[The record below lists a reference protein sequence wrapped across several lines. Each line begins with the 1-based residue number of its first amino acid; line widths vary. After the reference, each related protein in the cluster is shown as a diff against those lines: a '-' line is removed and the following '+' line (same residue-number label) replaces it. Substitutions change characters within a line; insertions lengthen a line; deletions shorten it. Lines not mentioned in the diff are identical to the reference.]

1 MATIQVKDK
10 ITQKLMTGNDTIER
24 HINNVEISGRDITSQ
39 DVLLSL
45 RSFIQAIMVRLYAE
59 NHDITQDYGSTYDE
73 MKKATSEIKYR
84 VPFLGKFFDF
94 VQTSASHYILDPN
107 NAERVMLKY
116 LEYLIRTKTL
126 VQERF
131 NIQIL
136 RNLDKFPVNTDKSL
150 QDYYEKIAQKIDNKI
165 EIQEVVSNERYYVQ
179 KVKPFF
185 VQQRIYYE
193 VTFVPISATTN
204 KSDRIIAF
212 TKHNISKYYAA
223 KLKTVR
229 SSVNVLDR
237 NLPILIIKEWKVD
250 IRPVEIENLGKIFGT
265 KLRGSVTSA
274 EGRGLMDYLTQT
286 GTSLVDI
293 IHQNDQSY
301 NQIKQ
306 IIWNKYT
313 AKTTNIFKVI
323 DQARAIIMKQSDGA
337 NVVSYLLLHLNNEVS
352 KKQMMSECNSYLSNL
367 CLNYKCIPFDKMPFN
382 SSLANHNPSIS
393 DVFECVDS
401 NNRKDELLAR
411 YVRQNTE
418 QNGVLYTNKK
428 NLANFDDIDTLVETY
443 NEKIYPKHRPDREIH
458 EFNNH
463 LYISE
468 DQTKTLSIIEMLSEY
483 SKEGLTGY
491 SNAVDKWLLSTD
503 LTIDDESK
511 KIALKTMFENSKV
524 AFIYGSA
531 GTGKTTLINQISTFF
546 RDSSRLYLAQT
557 NPAVDNMKS
566 RVLAHSDDTEFLTIS
581 KFLSQT
587 NNKTDFDLLIIDECS
602 TVSNYDM
609 EKILRKIDSELILLV
624 GDTFQIESIRFGD
637 WFTIVKDFLSTS
649 SNVVK
654 LGNPYRSATKDLQTY
669 WDAVRNC
676 KDNIQ
681 ELDARLQY
689 SEKFNESIFQRSERD
704 EIVLCLNY
712 DGLYG
717 INNINT
723 LLQENN
729 PNKKI
734 QVGLKSYKIDD
745 PILFIDTE
753 RFRGIFYNNLKGWI
767 RGIARNDTYTQ
778 FDIEI
783 DKPLTELDVR
793 FSDLELLEND
803 ETTNPVV
810 RFVVENPENVSE
822 SDDNEFYSI
831 ESVVPFQVAYAVS
844 IHKSQGLEYDSVK
857 IVITDEVGEKITHSI
872 FYTAIT
878 RAKNS
883 LKIYWSPE
891 IEQKITQSLQPKS
904 NSKDVVFLKQVLKN
918 NVLHS

>member
-1 MATIQVKDK
+1 MTTNEVKTE
-10 ITQKLMTGNDTIER
+10 ITQSLITCNDVIER
-24 HINNVEISGRDITSQ
+24 HINNVEITGREVTSQ
-39 DVLLSL
+39 DVLQNL
-45 RSFIQAIMVRLYAE
+45 RTFIQTIMVRLYAE
-59 NHDITQDYGSTYDE
+59 DHNITQNFGSAYDE
-73 MKKATSEIKYR
+73 IKKATSEIKYR

-94 VQTSASHYILDPN
+94 VQTSVSHYILDPN
-107 NAERVMLKY
+107 SAERVMLKY
-116 LEYLIRTKTL
+116 LEYLIRTKKL

-131 NIQIL
+131 DIQIL
-136 RNLDKFPVNTDKSL
+136 RNLDLFPVNTDKSL
-150 QDYYEKIAQKIDNKI
+150 QDYYEKIAQKIDNKV
-165 EIQEVVSNERYYVQ
+165 ETQEVVSNERYYIQ

-185 VQQRIYYE
+185 VQQSIYYE
-193 VTFVPISATTN
+193 VTFVSVNATTN
-204 KSDRIIAF
+204 KLDRIIAF
-212 TKHNISKYYAA
+212 TKHSISKYYAA

-237 NLPILIIKEWKVD
+237 NLPILIIKEWAVS
-250 IRPVEIENLGKIFGT
+250 IRPVEMENLGQIFST
-265 KLRGSVTSA
+265 NLRGSITSS

-286 GTSLVDI
+286 GNSLIDI
-293 IHQNDQSY
+293 IRENDQSY

-323 DQARAIIMKQSDGA
+323 DQARTIIMNQSDAA

-352 KKQMMSECNSYLSNL
+352 KKQMMSECNSYLSDL
-367 CLNYKCIPFDKMPFN
+367 CLNYKCIPFDKIPFN
-382 SSLANHNPSIS
+382 SSLVNHNPSIT
-393 DVFECVDS
+393 DVFECIDS

-411 YVRQNTE
+411 YIRQNTE

-428 NLANFDDIDTLVETY
+428 DLKNFGDIDTLVKTY
-443 NEKIYPKHRPDREIH
+443 NSKLYYRHRPDREIH
-458 EFNNH
+458 ELNNH

-483 SKEGLTGY
+483 SKEGLTNY
-491 SNAVDKWLLSTD
+491 KNAVGKWLSSNDSL
-503 LTIDDESK
+503 IDDESK

-546 RDSSRLYLAQT
+546 KNSSRLYLAQT

-566 RVLAHSDDTEFLTIS
+566 RVLAQSDGTEFLTIS
-581 KFLSQT
+581 RFLSQT

-602 TVSNYDM
+602 TVSNSDM

-637 WFTIVKDFLSTS
+637 WFTIVKDFLSNS
-649 SNVVK
+649 SNVVE
-654 LGNPYRSATKDLQTY
+654 LGNPYRSATKNLQTY

-676 KDNIQ
+676 EDNIQ
-681 ELDARLQY
+681 ELDARLKY
-689 SEKFNESIFQRSERD
+689 SEKFNEGIFQRSERD

-729 PNKKI
+729 PNNKI

-745 PILFIDTE
+745 PILFTDTE

-767 RGIARNDTYTQ
+767 RGIARNETHTQ

-793 FSDLELLEND
+793 FSDLELLESD
-803 ETTNPVV
+803 ETKNSVV
-810 RFVVENPENVSE
+810 RFVVENPKNVSE
-822 SDDNEFYSI
+822 SDDNDVNSMY
-831 ESVVPFQVAYAVS
+831 SVVPFQVAYAVS

-857 IVITDEVGEKITHSI
+857 IVITDEVGERITHSI

-878 RAKNS
+878 RAKKK

-904 NSKDVVFLKQVLKN
+904 SSKDVIFLKQVLKN
-918 NVLHS
+918 